1 MSAYKNCMFARMIRF
16 FILHIIN
23 KNQTP
28 QARGFKYISHFLV
41 AKAVSIISA
50 SFDSESH
57 RVTVPVPTLVLLP
70 QLSLYFSSKAETL
83 LK

>member
-57 RVTVPVPTLVLLP
+57 RVTVPTLVLLP

-83 LK
+83 LKC